1 MTNFEL
7 YKDIFAEIAVKSGV
21 LGLHNGL
28 PVLCSQI
35 NCNKCD
41 FYKDSGSRPCALQL
55 KEWMRQEHVAPEIP
69 VEIQNLKVDDK
80 ILVSHDGV
88 QWFGSHFKYYN
99 PDNKLVYAF
108 TGGRTLWTTK
118 EAKGWRY
125 VKLPDR
131 EV

>member
-1 MTNFEL
+1 MTNFEK
-7 YKDIFAEIAVKSGV
+7 YKDMFANEAVKHGLFGLKNGKPFYCNSV
-21 LGLHNGL
+21 LT
-28 PVLCSQI
+28 C
-35 NCNKCD
+35 CECD
-41 FYKDSGSRPCALQL
+41 FENGEKSCTLQL
-55 KEWMRQEHVAPEIP
+55 REWARQEYVAPEIP

-108 TGGRTLWTTK
+108 TCSRTSWTTK

-125 VKLPDR
+125 AKLPDR